1 MLEFETLKQAF
12 SERTFFKNKSWQLS
26 PTPLELPSEIVNE
39 LNPIGEACFEFLSG
53 INKLY
58 QASKANKSI
67 LRNKHFTVPWV
78 ADYFD
83 KGKTKKI
90 LEHANLEL
98 LKSTIPKVIRLDLL
112 LIEGGVALT
121 EIEVIPGGI
130 GFTSFLHQLYQNK
143 NNELIGSSQAMLNG
157 FYESMANLMPYNQNP
172 IIVLAVSNE
181 SETYRPEFQ
190 WLAEELQKS
199 GKQVYCI
206 DPETIYYEDSKLK
219 FVNNEKII
227 EINVIYRFFELFDL
241 KNISTSSII
250 MQAIENQEVIV
261 SPPFKPIFEEKLCLA
276 LFHHYQ
282 LQDYWKETLTKTSLQ
297 LLKKIIPSTWI
308 VDSTPFGPNAMLNGP
323 IINKK
328 NLASWDEL
336 GNATQ
341 KHRNYIL
348 KVSGFHEKAWG
359 ARSVTL
365 GSDCSQKDWS
375 KKIKEATESFK
386 ENPFIIQEFKKPK
399 RIMHPIY
406 NEKGIIEMK
415 PGRARLC
422 PYYMKN
428 DAKITVKGILATICP
443 ADKKIIHGMSV
454 ATFVPCKSTNE

>member
-1 MLEFETLKQAF
+1 MLEFETLKEAF
-12 SERTFFKNKSWQLS
+12 NKHTFFKDKSWQLS
-26 PTPLELPSEIVNE
+26 PTPLELPTEIVNE
-39 LNPIGEACFEFLSG
+39 LNPIGEACFEFLAA

-67 LRNKHFTVPWV
+67 LRNKSFTVPWV
-78 ADYFD
+78 ADYFER
-83 KGKTKKI
+83 GKPKII
-90 LEHANLEL
+90 LEHSNLEL
-98 LKSTIPKVIRLDLL
+98 LKSPTPKIIRLDLL
-112 LIEGGVALT
+112 LTEGGVALT

-130 GFTSFLHQLYQNK
+130 GFTGFLHALYQNK
-143 NNELIGSSQAMLNG
+143 DELVGSSQAMING
-157 FYESMANLMPYNQNP
+157 FYESMAKLMPNEHNP
-172 IIVLAVSNE
+172 VIVLAVSHE

-190 WLAEELQKS
+190 WLAQELKTS

-206 DPETIYYEDSKLK
+206 DPEIIYYEDSKLK

-250 MQAIENQEVIV
+250 MEAIEKQEVIV

-297 LLKKIIPSTWI
+297 LLKKIIPLTWI
-308 VDSTPFGPNAMLNGP
+308 IDPTPFGPNAILNGP
-323 IINKK
+323 IINNKFLK
-328 NLASWDEL
+328 SWEEL
-336 GNATQ
+336 GQATQ
-341 KHRNYIL
+341 KHRNYII

-365 GSDCSQKDWS
+365 GSDCSQEDWL
-375 KKIKEATESFK
+375 KKIKEAVQSCK
-386 ENPFIIQEFKKPK
+386 DNPFILQEFKKPK

-406 NEKGIIEMK
+406 NETGTIVMQS
-415 PGRARLC
+415 GRVRLC

-428 DAKITVKGILATICP
+428 NAEITVKGILATICP
-443 ADKKIIHGMSV
+443 ADKKIIHGMTV
-454 ATFVPCKSTNE
+454 ATFIPCKSTH